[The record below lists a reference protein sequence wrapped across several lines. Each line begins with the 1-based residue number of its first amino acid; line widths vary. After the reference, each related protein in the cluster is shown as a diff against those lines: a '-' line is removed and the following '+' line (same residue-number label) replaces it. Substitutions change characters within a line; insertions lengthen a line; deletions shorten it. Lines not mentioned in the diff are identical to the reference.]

1 MRAFYYDTV
10 EFTRKSMLVGL
21 TVLFERG
28 SMVQLEAGLLIAS
41 LMMAIAFR
49 VGPCACR
56 CGTSGSKRRC
66 LRVASAR
73 DAALSP

>member
-1 MRAFYYDTV
+1 MCAFYYDTV

-49 VGPCACR
+49 VGP
-56 CGTSGSKRRC
+56 
-66 LRVASAR
+66 
-73 DAALSP
+73 